1 MKKITALVL
10 ALLMVVSFAA
20 CGNDGEKEESQGV
33 PATEESNLTEVSAE
47 VEGSAEEST
56 ATVSSEEIVEEEV
69 TYTESFDEDGNYVP
83 LNYDD
88 MRIMKL
94 TQWDMSEGIVK
105 SSYSEKIFRKKAKQ
119 TMKNI
124 AEGGFNTVLLQIRP
138 FADSY
143 YKSEY
148 YPLSYFVT
156 GSYAKQE
163 VKYDVVSIF
172 IEEAHK
178 LGLSIHAWINP
189 MRCMTRAEIEAVTG
203 DWAITDWYSH
213 MGDGGEYSE
222 YMFSGTDAGGT
233 TRLYLNPAYEEVRQ
247 LIINGVDEILTN
259 YNVDGVFMDDY
270 FYPEEVK
277 ANTTLDA
284 NAFANRTD
292 GSATVFEFRCNS
304 VNTLIRG
311 LYSKVKEHGE
321 DIIYG
326 ISPNGHISHAYG
338 SECADIYTWCSTEG
352 YCDIMYP
359 QYYYGM
365 LHGQVSISRLMQ
377 EWNDVISVDSIKLVP
392 ILTLHKAGLNDQWA
406 INDDAKAEWQ
416 TYDDVLLMSMTY
428 MLLNPY
434 RDIDGIGFF
443 CYQYFYG
450 GDANNP
456 AVKAEIE
463 NYTPIWKDYNSLI
476 GKSVEELVAYY
487 DSVGLDLKALGD
499 MWDERLLNTLRF
511 FPMFNIPA
519 AE

>member
-1 MKKITALVL
+1 MKRIL
-10 ALLMVVSFAA
+10 ALILAMLMLVSFLS
-20 CGNDGEKEESQGV
+20 CGKEEEGGTSSV
-33 PATEESNLTEVSAE
+33 SESNASTENSAN
-47 VEGSAEEST
+47 AE
-56 ATVSSEEIVEEEV
+56 SSESS
-69 TYTESFDEDGNYVP
+69 ESSETAESSEDKTFAEQFDAEGNYIP
-83 LNYDD
+83 LNYED
-88 MRIMKL
+88 MKIMKL
-94 TQWDMSEGIVK
+94 TQWDMCEGIVDSK
-105 SSYSEKIFRKKAKQ
+105 HSEKLFRRKAKK
-119 TMKNI
+119 TMENI

-143 YKSEY
+143 YQSEY

-189 MRCMTRAEIEAVTG
+189 MRCMTRSEIESITG
-203 DWAITDWYSH
+203 EWAITDWYSH

-247 LIINGVDEILTN
+247 LIINGIDEILTN
-259 YNVDGVFMDDY
+259 YKVDGVFMDDY

-277 ANTTLDA
+277 SNTTIDA

-292 GSATVFEFRCNS
+292 DSAFVFEFRCNN

-311 LYSKVKEHGE
+311 IYAKVKEHGE

-326 ISPNGHISHAYG
+326 ISPNGHITHAYG
-338 SECADIYTWCSTEG
+338 AECADIYTWCATEG

-359 QYYYGM
+359 QFYYGM
-365 LHGQVSISRLMQ
+365 LHGQVSISELMKQ
-377 EWNDVISVDSIKLVP
+377 WHEVLKVDSIKLVP
-392 ILTLHKAGLNDQWA
+392 ILTLHKAGTTDTWA
-406 INDDAKAEWQ
+406 INDDAKEEWK
-416 TYDDVLLMSMTY
+416 TYNDVLLMSMTY
-428 MLLNPY
+428 LLLNPY

-450 GDANNP
+450 DESKNT
-456 AVKAEIE
+456 AVKAERE
-463 NYTPIWKDYNSLI
+463 NYAPIWEEYEKLI
-476 GKSVEELVAYY
+476 GLEVDELAAYY
-487 DSVGLDLKALGD
+487 ESIGLDLKELGD
-499 MWDERLLNTLRF
+499 KWDERLVNTGRF
-511 FPMFNIPA
+511 LPMFNIPA
-519 AE
+519 ESKGE

>member
-1 MKKITALVL
+1 MKRITALLL
-10 ALLMVVSFAA
+10 ALLMLLSFAA
-20 CGNDGEKEESQGV
+20 CGGDEDAES
-33 PATEESNLTEVSAE
+33 SAPQKDDASSE
-47 VEGSAEEST
+47 IEEST
-56 ATVSSEEIVEEEV
+56 VSSTEAEEE
-69 TYTESFDEDGNYVP
+69 TTPAESFDSEGKYIP
-83 LNYDD
+83 LNYEN
-88 MRIMKL
+88 MKIMKL
-94 TQWDMSEGIVK
+94 TQWDMCDGIVE
-105 SSYSEKIFRKKAKQ
+105 SNYNEKAFRIKAKE
-119 TMKNI
+119 TMENI

-163 VKYDVVSIF
+163 VEYDVVSIF

-189 MRCMTRAEIEAVTG
+189 MRCMTRAEIEAITG

-213 MGDGGEYSE
+213 MGDGGEKSE

-247 LIINGVDEILTN
+247 LIINGIDEILTN
-259 YNVDGVFMDDY
+259 YKVDGVFMDDY

-277 ANTTLDA
+277 NNTSIDA

-292 GSATVFEFRCNS
+292 DSAVVFEFRCNS

-311 LYSKVKEHGE
+311 IYAKVKEHGE

-338 SECADIYTWCSTEG
+338 NECADIYTWCANEG

-359 QYYYGM
+359 QFYYGM
-365 LHGQVSISRLMQ
+365 LHGQVSISELMKQ
-377 EWNDVISVDSIKLVP
+377 WDSVLTNESIKLVP
-392 ILTLHKAGLNDQWA
+392 ILTLHKAGTEDQWA
-406 INDDAKAEWQ
+406 INDDAKAEWK
-416 TYDDVLLMSMTY
+416 TYSDVVLMSMTY
-428 MLLNPY
+428 MLLSPY

-450 GDANNP
+450 GSKSA
-456 AVKAEIE
+456 AVKAELE
-463 NYTPIWKDYNSLI
+463 NYAPIWNDYENLI
-476 GKSVEELVAYY
+476 GLSVEELVDRYAEL
-487 DSVGLDLKALGD
+487 GLDLKALGD
-499 MWDERLLNTLRF
+499 MWDERLVNTGRF
-511 FPMFNIPA
+511 LPLFNIPQQS
-519 AE
+519 EESK